1 MRAACSATVGPGSAH
16 QQHGGSRRPGAPP
29 YQRRHRK
36 AGAGASAAG
45 QRTGV
50 RAQAAATGSV
60 REMSSQMR
68 SMRSRMEED
77 EQLRVLMS
85 SLRGQ
90 NLSDADFADS
100 SVQMRLVDVSAGSAA
115 DGDALPLVY
124 DPQMI
129 ADYWERRPVAVFCSH
144 HAAAVHLLGLP
155 FQPGHGRPAWRPVQ
169 E

>member
-1 MRAACSATVGPGSAH
+1 
-16 QQHGGSRRPGAPP
+16 
-29 YQRRHRK
+29 
-36 AGAGASAAG
+36 
-45 QRTGV
+45 
-50 RAQAAATGSV
+50 
-60 REMSSQMR
+60 MSSQMR

-129 ADYWERRPVAVFCSH
+129 ADVS
-144 HAAAVHLLGLP
+144 G
-155 FQPGHGRPAWRPVQ
+155 
-169 E
+169 